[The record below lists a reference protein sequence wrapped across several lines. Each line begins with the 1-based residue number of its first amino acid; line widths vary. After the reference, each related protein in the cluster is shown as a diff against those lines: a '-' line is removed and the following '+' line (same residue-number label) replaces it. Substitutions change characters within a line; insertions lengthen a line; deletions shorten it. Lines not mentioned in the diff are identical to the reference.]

1 MVKNKKRRQL
11 KYFSYDEFD
20 SPDEQGSGKNMDYDL
35 LTMIDEARRIYGK
48 PMRVTSGY
56 RTENH
61 NRKVGGVDSSSHL
74 KGLAIDV
81 ACVRSNDRFEMLA
94 ALIEVGFNRIG
105 VASTFIHVDIDKNK
119 SQNVIWTY

>member
-1 MVKNKKRRQL
+1 M

-20 SPDEQGSGKNMDYDL
+20 SPDEIGSGKHMDQDL
-35 LTMIDEARRIYGK
+35 LVMIDRARALYGK
-48 PMRVTSGY
+48 PIVVTSGF
-56 RTENH
+56 RTESH
-61 NRKVGGVDSSSHL
+61 NKKVGGVKSSSHL

-81 ACVRSNDRFEMLA
+81 ACIRSKDRFEMLT
-94 ALIEVGFNRIG
+94 ALLEVGFNRIG